1 MARPRCCRV
10 CKISVFDAVLCHF
23 YFSFFPTFEIAFF
36 KKRELATKLIFLCMS
51 STVSGSNSWSF
62 AIIGDQSLE
71 VWQRALR
78 MTGDTDA
85 AKSSKLFFPSF
96 LFACFLIILK
106 KAFSE
111 RKIALEKFPKKD
123 EGTLQITVHD
133 QSMTNATFETVGRV
147 RKAIFACLTTD

>member
-1 MARPRCCRV
+1 MFAAYA
-10 CKISVFDAVLCHF
+10 KSVFSTQSSVTFTFL
-23 YFSFFPTFEIAFF
+23 FSQHSRLLPS
-36 KKRELATKLIFLCMS
+36 KKRELAPQFSFLCMS

-62 AIIGDQSLE
+62 AIIEDHSLE

-85 AKSSKLFFPSF
+85 AKSFKLFFPSF
-96 LFACFLIILK
+96 FFFACFLIFLK

-111 RKIALEKFPKKD
+111 RKIALEKFPKK
-123 EGTLQITVHD
+123 EKGTLQITVHD
-133 QSMTNATFETVGRV
+133 QSMRNATFETVGQV